1 MNIWQK
7 IIYLGLA
14 IITTL
19 LIFQLGKLE
28 DRVRVLEE
36 TIEEQIER
44 AGEIAKTAHTNEIIL
59 RNNYTP
65 DNAEIPSSKDMLGIK
80 CNLQNSFNSDME
92 LKDEINILLDKT
104 KDSLV
109 FNDITSTG
117 KNMNDYRGGQQYM
130 FWGDDPDL
138 SYMINIPKKEFHI
151 HTHDGSMVI
160 YKCNL

>member
-7 IIYLGLA
+7 IIYLGLTT
-14 IITTL
+14 ITTL
-19 LIFQLGKLE
+19 LIFHLEKLE
-28 DRVRVLEE
+28 DRVKVLEE

-59 RNNYTP
+59 RNNYVQT
-65 DNAEIPSSKDMLGIK
+65 DKEISLSKDILDIK
-80 CNLQNSFNSDME
+80 CDLQNSFNSDIE
-92 LKDEINILLDKT
+92 LKDEINILLNKT

-109 FNDITSTG
+109 FNDIASTG
-117 KNMNDYRGGQQYM
+117 KNMNDYKSGEQYM
-130 FWGDDPDL
+130 FWGDDPNL

-151 HTHDGSMVI
+151 HTHDGSMII

>member
-7 IIYLGLA
+7 IIYLGLTT
-14 IITTL
+14 ITTL
-19 LIFQLGKLE
+19 LIFHLEKLE
-28 DRVRVLEE
+28 DRVKVLEE

-59 RNNYTP
+59 RNNYVQT
-65 DNAEIPSSKDMLGIK
+65 DKEISLSKDILDIK
-80 CNLQNSFNSDME
+80 CNLQNSFNSDIE
-92 LKDEINILLDKT
+92 LKDEINILLNKT

-109 FNDITSTG
+109 FNDIASTG
-117 KNMNDYRGGQQYM
+117 KNMNDYKSGEQYM
-130 FWGDDPDL
+130 FWGDDPNL

-151 HTHDGSMVI
+151 HTHDGSMII

>member
-19 LIFQLGKLE
+19 LIFQLEKLE

-59 RNNYTP
+59 RNNYVSN
-65 DNAEIPSSKDMLGIK
+65 DIEISSSKNK
-80 CNLQNSFNSDME
+80 
-92 LKDEINILLDKT
+92 ILLILT
-104 KDSLV
+104 W
-109 FNDITSTG
+109 N
-117 KNMNDYRGGQQYM
+117 
-130 FWGDDPDL
+130 
-138 SYMINIPKKEFHI
+138 
-151 HTHDGSMVI
+151 
-160 YKCNL
+160 

>member
-7 IIYLGLA
+7 IIYLGLTT
-14 IITTL
+14 ITTL
-19 LIFQLGKLE
+19 LIFHLEKIE
-28 DRVRVLEE
+28 DRVKVLEE

-59 RNNYTP
+59 RNNYVQTEK
-65 DNAEIPSSKDMLGIK
+65 EISLSKDMLDIK
-80 CNLQNSFNSDME
+80 CNLQNSFNSDIE
-92 LKDEINILLDKT
+92 LKDEINILLNKT

-109 FNDITSTG
+109 FNDIASTG
-117 KNMNDYRGGQQYM
+117 KNMNDYKSGEQYM
-130 FWGDDPDL
+130 FWGDDPNL

-151 HTHDGSMVI
+151 HTHDGSLII

>member
-19 LIFQLGKLE
+19 LIFQLEKLE

-59 RNNYTP
+59 RNNYVSN
-65 DNAEIPSSKDMLGIK
+65 DIEISSSKNKIAIK

-92 LKDEINILLDKT
+92 LKDKINIFLDKT
-104 KDSLV
+104 KDSLI
-109 FNDITSTG
+109 FNNISSTG
-117 KNMNDYRGGQQYM
+117 KNMNDYRNGEQYM

-160 YKCNL
+160 YKCNF

>member
-7 IIYLGLA
+7 IIYLGLVT
-14 IITTL
+14 ITTL
-19 LIFQLGKLE
+19 LIFHLEKLE

-59 RNNYTP
+59 RNNYVLT
-65 DNAEIPSSKDMLGIK
+65 DTEISLSKDILGIK

-92 LKDEINILLDKT
+92 LKDEINILLNKT

-109 FNDITSTG
+109 LNDIASTG
-117 KNMNDYRGGQQYM
+117 KNMNDYESGEQYM

>member
-7 IIYLGLA
+7 VIYLGLA

-19 LIFQLGKLE
+19 LIFQLEKLE
-28 DRVRVLEE
+28 DRLRILEE
-36 TIEEQIER
+36 TIEEQFER

-59 RNNYTP
+59 RNNYTLS
-65 DNAEIPSSKDMLGIK
+65 DTERSSSKDIVGIK

-92 LKDEINILLDKT
+92 LKNEINILLDKT
-104 KDSLV
+104 KDSLIS
-109 FNDITSTG
+109 NNISSTG
-117 KNMNDYRGGQQYM
+117 KNMNDYRNGEQYM

-160 YKCNL
+160 YKCNF

>member
-14 IITTL
+14 TITTL
-19 LIFQLGKLE
+19 LIFHLEKLE

-59 RNNYTP
+59 RNNYVLT
-65 DNAEIPSSKDMLGIK
+65 DTEISLSKDILGIK

-92 LKDEINILLDKT
+92 LKDEINILLNKT

-109 FNDITSTG
+109 LNDITLTG
-117 KNMNDYRGGQQYM
+117 KNMNDYESGEQYM

>member
-7 IIYLGLA
+7 IIYLGLTT
-14 IITTL
+14 ITTL
-19 LIFQLGKLE
+19 LIFHLEKLE
-28 DRVRVLEE
+28 DRVKVLEE

-59 RNNYTP
+59 RNNYVQT
-65 DNAEIPSSKDMLGIK
+65 DKEISLSKDMLDIK
-80 CNLQNSFNSDME
+80 CNLQNSFNSDIE
-92 LKDEINILLDKT
+92 LKDEINILLNKT

-109 FNDITSTG
+109 FNDIASTG
-117 KNMNDYRGGQQYM
+117 KNMNDYKSGEQYM
-130 FWGDDPDL
+130 FWGDDPNL

-151 HTHDGSMVI
+151 HTHDGSMII

>member
-14 IITTL
+14 TITTL
-19 LIFQLGKLE
+19 LIFHLEKLE

-59 RNNYTP
+59 RNNYVLT
-65 DNAEIPSSKDMLGIK
+65 DTEISLSKDILGIK

-92 LKDEINILLDKT
+92 LKDEINILLNKT

-109 FNDITSTG
+109 FNDIASTG
-117 KNMNDYRGGQQYM
+117 KNMNDYKSGEQYM
-130 FWGDDPDL
+130 FWGDDPNL

-151 HTHDGSMVI
+151 HTHDGSMII

>member
-14 IITTL
+14 TITTL
-19 LIFQLGKLE
+19 LIFHLEKLE

-59 RNNYTP
+59 RNNYVLT
-65 DNAEIPSSKDMLGIK
+65 DTEISLSKDILGIK

-92 LKDEINILLDKT
+92 LKDEINILLNKT

-109 FNDITSTG
+109 LNDITSTG
-117 KNMNDYRGGQQYM
+117 KNMNDYESAEQYM

>member
-19 LIFQLGKLE
+19 LIFQLEKLE

-59 RNNYTP
+59 RNNYVSN
-65 DNAEIPSSKDMLGIK
+65 DIEISSSKNKIAIK

-92 LKDEINILLDKT
+92 LKDEINIFLDKT
-104 KDSLV
+104 KDSLI
-109 FNDITSTG
+109 FNNISSTG
-117 KNMNDYRGGQQYM
+117 KNMNDYRNGEQYM

-160 YKCNL
+160 YKCNF

>member
-7 IIYLGLA
+7 VIYLGLA

-19 LIFQLGKLE
+19 LIFQLEKLE

-59 RNNYTP
+59 RNNYVSN
-65 DNAEIPSSKDMLGIK
+65 DIEISSSKNKIGIK

-92 LKDEINILLDKT
+92 LKDEINIFLDKT
-104 KDSLV
+104 KDSLI
-109 FNDITSTG
+109 FNNISSTG
-117 KNMNDYRGGQQYM
+117 KNMNDYRNGEQYM
-130 FWGDDPDL
+130 FWGDDHDL

-160 YKCNL
+160 YKCNF

>member
-14 IITTL
+14 TITTL
-19 LIFQLGKLE
+19 LIFHLEKLE

-59 RNNYTP
+59 RNNYVLT
-65 DNAEIPSSKDMLGIK
+65 DTEISLSKDILGIK

-92 LKDEINILLDKT
+92 LKDEINILLNKT

-109 FNDITSTG
+109 FNDIASTG
-117 KNMNDYRGGQQYM
+117 KNMNDYKSGEQYM
-130 FWGDDPDL
+130 FWGDDPNL

-151 HTHDGSMVI
+151 HTHDGSLII

>member
-7 IIYLGLA
+7 IIYLGLTT
-14 IITTL
+14 ITTL
-19 LIFQLGKLE
+19 LIFHLEKLE
-28 DRVRVLEE
+28 DRVKVLEE

-59 RNNYTP
+59 RNNYVQT
-65 DNAEIPSSKDMLGIK
+65 DKEISLSKDILDIK
-80 CNLQNSFNSDME
+80 CNLQNSFNSDIE
-92 LKDEINILLDKT
+92 LKDEINILLNKT

-109 FNDITSTG
+109 FNDIASTG
-117 KNMNDYRGGQQYM
+117 KNMNDYKSGDQYM
-130 FWGDDPDL
+130 FWGDDPNL

-151 HTHDGSMVI
+151 HTHDGSMII